1 MQNTVIIDCFPG
13 SVVRY
18 RCGYTVVAVDVVRAT
33 TTAATAV
40 ASGRR
45 CFPVASVEAARRLAC
60 RIEGALLAGEQGGA
74 MPPGFDLNNSPTELL
89 ARGDIARP
97 LILLSS
103 SGTRLLHEAST
114 CEATVVACL
123 RNYGSVADHLARSLA
138 RVALIGAGTRG
149 EFREEDQMCC
159 AWIAERML
167 ARGYLPE
174 NGNTMD
180 IISRWSGA
188 AVDSWVYNKS
198 AAYLKASGQQADLE
212 FILNHIG
219 DLDAT
224 LTLRHGEVLIDQ
236 TALEL
241 RAWNHAN

>member
-159 AWIAERML
+159 AWVAERL
-167 ARGYLPE
+167 VARGYLPE
-174 NGNTMD
+174 NRETVD
-180 IISRWSGA
+180 IVKRWSGA
-188 AVDSWVYNKS
+188 PIDSWIHNKS
-198 AAYLKASGQQADLE
+198 AAYLRSSGQEADLE
-212 FILNHIG
+212 FILNHVD
-219 DLDAT
+219 DLDAS
-224 LTLRHGEVLIDQ
+224 LILRYGQVMASQNGIETSL
-236 TALEL
+236 
-241 RAWNHAN
+241 NHAG

>member
-1 MQNTVIIDCFPG
+1 MQKTVVIDCFPG
-13 SVVRY
+13 CVARY
-18 RCGYTVVAVDVVRAT
+18 RRGYTVVAIDVVRAT

-45 CFPVASVEAARRLAC
+45 CFPVTSVESARRLAC
-60 RIEGALLAGEQGGA
+60 RIKGALLAGEQGGA

-89 ARGDIARP
+89 GRGDIARP

-103 SGTRLLHEAST
+103 SGTKLLHEASA
-114 CEATVVACL
+114 CEATIVACL
-123 RNYGSVADHLARSLA
+123 RNYNRVADDLARNVA

-149 EFREEDQMCC
+149 EFREEDQLCC
-159 AWIAERML
+159 AWIAERL
-167 ARGYLPE
+167 VARGYSPE

-180 IISRWSGA
+180 MISRWSGA
-188 AVDSWVYNKS
+188 AVDSWIHNKS
-198 AAYLKASGQQADLE
+198 AAYLRASGQQADLE
-212 FILNHIG
+212 FVLSHVG

-224 LTLRHGEVLIDQ
+224 LRLRSGEVLIDE

-241 RAWNHAN
+241 RAGNHAH